1 MCPCLFKVRSA
12 QRGGREKAGRR
23 KGKKNKVKASAA
35 PPAAVLSVLGQP
47 EETIRGGVRFVRME
61 EMRRSR
67 FLSATNSPAALL
79 LHIYT
84 GFKLY
89 AL

>member
-1 MCPCLFKVRSA
+1 MRFA
-12 QRGGREKAGRR
+12 QRGGREKAGRG
-23 KGKKNKVKASAA
+23 GKKNKVKASAA

-47 EETIRGGVRFVRME
+47 EETIRGGDRITRTK
-61 EMRRSR
+61 EMRRGR
-67 FLSATNSPAALL
+67 ILSAANSPAASLPRVY
-79 LHIYT
+79 I